1 MPSRLTLFWEELSAL
16 EQLYVV
22 PSLLWTTA
30 FGLDVFGR
38 ILVNTISLMILF
50 GTHTMLTAAMDT
62 DQSVWSPQRRR
73 FLPML
78 KVWRQWLDFF
88 SFVVG
93 QIVGYLL
100 WESWDAAWPRRGPWV
115 FVAQALHFDIAVC
128 LVSMIL
134 PGNILQ
140 KLSADHTSG
149 ALDRRTAGVIAM
161 LASVASLYWTYYNA
175 FHFISPDAVNQW
187 QNASREALS
196 TWLIVTIT
204 TLVITLAIL
213 KTPIAR
219 QGLRYI
225 VFEYMAFLLSI
236 LESIPY
242 LGAIF
247 CDLAGKFRR
256 RARRHLFEVQHAA

>member
-1 MPSRLTLFWEELSAL
+1 MPSRLTLFCEELSAL

-22 PSLLWTTA
+22 PSLLWTIA

-38 ILVNTISLMILF
+38 IMVNTISLMMLF
-50 GTHTMLTAAMDT
+50 GMHAILGAAIDT
-62 DQSVWSPQRRR
+62 DQRVWTLQRRR
-73 FLPML
+73 LLPML
-78 KVWRQWLDFF
+78 KVWRRWLDLV
-88 SFVVG
+88 SFVDG

-100 WESWDAAWPRRGPWV
+100 WEWRDGALPRCGPWV
-115 FVAQALHFDIAVC
+115 FVTQALHFDIAVC

-149 ALDRRTAGVIAM
+149 ALDRRTAGFLAM
-161 LASVASLYWTYYNA
+161 LASVALLSWMYYNT
-175 FHFISPDAVNQW
+175 FHFISPNAVNQW

-196 TWLIVTIT
+196 TWLAVTIT

-225 VFEYMAFLLSI
+225 VFEYMAFLLSM

-256 RARRHLFEVQHAA
+256 RARRHLFDVQHAA

>member
-1 MPSRLTLFWEELSAL
+1 
-16 EQLYVV
+16 
-22 PSLLWTTA
+22 
-30 FGLDVFGR
+30 
-38 ILVNTISLMILF
+38 
-50 GTHTMLTAAMDT
+50 
-62 DQSVWSPQRRR
+62 
-73 FLPML
+73 ML

-100 WESWDAAWPRRGPWV
+100 WETWDAAWPRRGPWV

-149 ALDRRTAGVIAM
+149 ALDKRTAGFIAM
-161 LASVASLYWTYYNA
+161 LAGVASLHWTYYNA
-175 FHFISPDAVNQW
+175 FHFINADAVNQW
-187 QNASREALS
+187 ANASREALS
-196 TWLIVTIT
+196 TWLVVTIT
-204 TLVITLAIL
+204 TVMITLTLL
-213 KTPIAR
+213 KTPIFR

-225 VFEYMAFLLSI
+225 IFEYIAFLLSI

-242 LGAIF
+242 LGAVF

-256 RARRHLFEVQHAA
+256 RARRHLFEVQHVA